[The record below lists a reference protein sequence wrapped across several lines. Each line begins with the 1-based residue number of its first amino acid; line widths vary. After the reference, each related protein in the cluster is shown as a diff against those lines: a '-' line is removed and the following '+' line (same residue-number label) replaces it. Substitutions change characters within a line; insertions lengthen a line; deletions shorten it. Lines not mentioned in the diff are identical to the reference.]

1 MCKCQISL
9 DLKPKHSYSMQ
20 TCVNCGLH
28 TDTGYCPDCGQKMD
42 VQKMSMK
49 RVFEEF
55 LSNWMGFDNRLGRTI
70 AGMTLRPGVV
80 INAYLNGNRVQYIS
94 PLAFLLIMTAV
105 LILSFDLFG
114 LDVEDF
120 LEQNQSAF
128 QDVTSQGQSAQQVK
142 FQHKVTEFIAR
153 NFRFFS
159 TILIPFL
166 AIAIRPFFRKAKFNF
181 VERLVVVMYM
191 SSHAVWLSVI
201 MLGIFAATDVLL
213 NVPFIILSLFYYAF
227 VLTRVFHEKNYFT
240 GLIKTTG
247 SYLWAFVLM
256 LIFILIVSLI
266 IGAGIALF
274 NPELF
279 R

>member
-1 MCKCQISL
+1 MNV
-9 DLKPKHSYSMQ
+9 
-20 TCVNCGLH
+20 CVNCGRH
-28 TDTGYCPDCGQKMD
+28 TDTDFCPDCGQKMA

-80 INAYLNGNRVQYIS
+80 INAYLNGNRVRYIG

-105 LILSFDLFG
+105 LILTFDLFG

-128 QDVTSQGQSAQQVK
+128 QDVTSQGKSERQLE
-142 FQHKVTEFIAR
+142 FQHKVTEFIAQY
-153 NFRFFS
+153 FRFFS

-166 AIAIRPFFRKAKFNF
+166 AIAFRAFFRKAKFNF
-181 VERLVVVMYM
+181 VERLVVAMYM
-191 SSHAVWLSVI
+191 SSHSIWLSVI

-213 NVPFIILSLFYYAF
+213 NVPFIILSLFYYGF
-227 VLTRVFHEKNYFT
+227 VLTRVFHEKNYFI
-240 GLIKTTG
+240 GFLKAAG
-247 SYLWAFVLM
+247 SYIWAFVLM
-256 LIFILIVSLI
+256 LIIIITVSLI
-266 IGAGIALF
+266 VGVGIALI